1 MPIQGTFSIKKVLS
15 VGIDSPIVGLDG
27 NASTKQIFS
36 TETPNGGVSPVYVR
50 STTCWAK
57 NIDLSPAS
65 PWHSL
70 NGTNVYGGTLISPRH
85 VIMSSHA
92 CPTIGNTLIF
102 VDMNNNCYT
111 RTISNSQRVT
121 TSETTDIQ
129 IGLLDSDLPSS
140 ISFCKIANFNLAS
153 LGSYSDTIPVIWLD
167 KENKALIGEYF
178 YSGYSDFND
187 GLVFPQYMG
196 AVRYSD
202 NSQRYKFWEGIVDS
216 GKPAGFVFNNK
227 IILLLTFSISDMT
240 TIAYGGSQAYYINGI
255 NSVMTSL
262 GGGYTLSLFTEN
274 DLKGNNKIQ
283 NPSVSY
289 LEPLYINN
297 QSTEIYNPNNT
308 YIFQGGSVNT
318 ISTVFNIQN
327 FTGGGTFSTAD
338 LLYINNVLYYRKT
351 GAGAGWKTAAGADA
365 TNTVINVGEVIYLR
379 YYNNLAG
386 GRSVNSGAII
396 QRQNYGKFSI
406 R

>member
-1 MPIQGTFSIKKVLS
+1 MPIQGTFSARKALS
-15 VGIDSPIVGLDG
+15 IGIDSPIVGLTAND
-27 NASTKQIFS
+27 STKLIFS
-36 TETPNGGVSPVYVR
+36 TQTPNGGVSPVYIR

-57 NIDLSPAS
+57 NIDLSPLS
-65 PWHSL
+65 PWNSSG
-70 NGTNVYGGTLISPRH
+70 NTQEGGTLISPRH
-85 VIMSSHA
+85 IVFANHF
-92 CPTIGNTLIF
+92 TIPNGSTLIF
-102 VDMNNNCYT
+102 VDMNNNSYT
-111 RTISNSQRVT
+111 RTLSNQAQVGS
-121 TSETTDIQ
+121 TDIQ
-129 IGLLDSDLPSS
+129 IGILNSDLPSNVT
-140 ISFCKIANFNLAS
+140 FCKVASFSLSSLAPVNTIS
-153 LGSYSDTIPVIWLD
+153 NYAIPVLYTD
-167 KENKALIGEYF
+167 QEEKALIGEFYNTGNTDLGGNLQYAGGLFTPVDSQRASFYETPISGDSGDPIGFVYNNKLILLFTF
-178 YSGYSDFND
+178 YSAYFGPNLGYYLN
-187 GLVFPQYMG
+187 
-196 AVRYSD
+196 
-202 NSQRYKFWEGIVDS
+202 E
-216 GKPAGFVFNNK
+216 
-227 IILLLTFSISDMT
+227 
-240 TIAYGGSQAYYINGI
+240 I

-283 NPSVSY
+283 NPSLSY

-318 ISTVFNIQN
+318 ISTVFNIQD
-327 FTGGGTFSTAD
+327 FTGGGTISTAD
-338 LLYINNVLYYRKT
+338 LLVINNVIYYRKT

-365 TNTVINVGEVIYLR
+365 TNTVINIGEIIYLR

>member
-1 MPIQGTFSIKKVLS
+1 MPIQGTFSIKKALS
-15 VGIDSPIVGLDG
+15 IGIDSPIVGLDG

-57 NIDLSPAS
+57 NINLSPAS
-65 PWHSL
+65 PWNSAF
-70 NGTNVYGGTLISPRH
+70 GTYYGGTLISPRH
-85 VIMSSHA
+85 IIGSSHSFPSNA
-92 CPTIGNTLIF
+92 STLIF
-102 VDMNNNCYT
+102 VDMENNCYT
-111 RTISNSQRVT
+111 RTITTSQRVT
-121 TSETTDIQ
+121 ATDTTDIQ

-140 ISFCKIANFNLAS
+140 VNFCKVANFNLAS
-153 LGSYSDTIPVIWLD
+153 LVSYSDTIPVIWLD
-167 KENKALIGEYF
+167 QENKALIGEYF
-178 YSGYSDFND
+178 YVGYYYFND

-196 AVRYSD
+196 EVRYSD
-202 NSQRYKFWEGIVDS
+202 NPQRYKFWEGVVDS

-227 IILLLTFSISDMT
+227 MILLLTFSISDRT
-240 TIAYGGSQAYYINGI
+240 SIALGGSEGYYIDAI

-262 GGGYTLSLFTEN
+262 GGGYNLSLFTEN

-283 NPSVSY
+283 NPSLSY

-318 ISTVFNIQN
+318 ISTVFNIQD
-327 FTGGGTFSTAD
+327 FTGGATFSTAD

-351 GAGAGWKTAAGADA
+351 GIGAGWKTSVGADA
-365 TNTVINVGEVIYLR
+365 TNTVINIGEVIYLR